1 MSTIIKNVEKTVGYK
16 GLVNDLVAAVFYVVV
31 ILYLTQMTPQ
41 LPPMIKDLF
50 RNNIFRVVILF
61 MILLLV
67 NISPGMALIVS
78 IAFVVTMNNLQIEYL
93 EEEKKEEQKEE
104 KKQEIA
110 EPVIEVPKME
120 ENEQT
125 GCFDERTFDMSK
137 VSASL
142 ENEGELYG
150 SV

>member
-1 MSTIIKNVEKTVGYK
+1 MSDIIKSVEKSVGYK
-16 GLVNDLVAAVFYVVV
+16 GLINDFITAVFYIVV

-50 RNNIFRVVILF
+50 KNNIFRVVILF
-61 MILLLV
+61 MILLLAK
-67 NISPGMALIVS
+67 ISRGMALIVS
-78 IAFVVTMNNLQIEYL
+78 IAFVVTMNTLQIEYF

-104 KKQEIA
+104 KVEIA

-150 SV
+150 SI

>member
-1 MSTIIKNVEKTVGYK
+1 MSTIIKSVEKSVGYK
-16 GLVNDLVAAVFYVVV
+16 GLINDLVAAIFYVVV

-67 NISPGMALIVS
+67 NIAPGMALIVS
-78 IAFVVTMNNLQIEYL
+78 IAFVVTMNNLQIEYF
-93 EEEKKEEQKEE
+93 EEEKMEE
-104 KKQEIA
+104 KKQEVEIA
-110 EPVIEVPKME
+110 EPVIEVPKMQ
-120 ENEQT
+120 ENEQS

-150 SV
+150 PV

>member
-1 MSTIIKNVEKTVGYK
+1 MSTIIKSVEKTVGYR
-16 GLVNDLVAAVFYVVV
+16 GLINDLVAAIFYVVV

-67 NISPGMALIVS
+67 NIAPGMALIVS
-78 IAFVVTMNNLQIEYL
+78 IAFVVTMNNLQIEYF
-93 EEEKKEEQKEE
+93 EEEKMEE
-104 KKQEIA
+104 KKQEVEIA
-110 EPVIEVPKME
+110 EPVIEVPKMQ
-120 ENEQT
+120 ENEQS

-150 SV
+150 PV